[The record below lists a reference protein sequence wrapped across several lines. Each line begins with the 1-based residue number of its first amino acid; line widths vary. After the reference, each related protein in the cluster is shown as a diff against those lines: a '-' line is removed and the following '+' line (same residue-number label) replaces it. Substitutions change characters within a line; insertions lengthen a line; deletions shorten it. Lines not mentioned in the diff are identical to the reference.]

1 MSGWTAADIPD
12 QTGRTFVVTG
22 ANSGLGYQ
30 TAKALVKAG
39 ADVVLACRNTAKA
52 DAVASEL
59 GSQAT
64 VAKLDLADLDSVRT
78 FAAGLTGADV
88 LVNNAGLMAVPFR
101 RTTDGFEMQMGT
113 NHLGHFALTALLLP
127 KITERVV
134 TVSSTVHQ
142 IGRIDLDDLN
152 WEKRRYR
159 RWRAYGD
166 SKMANLM
173 FGKELAARLDAAGS
187 SKKSLIAHPG
197 YAATELQGRTENFSD
212 FFAKLGNKLPIAQ
225 PAADG
230 ALPQLYAA
238 TMSDVESGTFFGPTQ
253 LFGMRGAPGRSTYR
267 KAADD
272 VRFRGALWDESERL
286 TGEKFD
292 VAAAG

>member
-212 FFAKLGNKLPIAQ
+212 LFAKLGNKLPIAQ

-238 TMSDVESGTFFGPTQ
+238 TMPDVESGTFFGPTQ